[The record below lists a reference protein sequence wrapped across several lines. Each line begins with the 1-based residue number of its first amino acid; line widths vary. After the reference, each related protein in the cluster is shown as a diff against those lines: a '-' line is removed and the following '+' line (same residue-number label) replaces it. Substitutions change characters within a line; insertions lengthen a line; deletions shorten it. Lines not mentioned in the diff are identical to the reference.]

1 MQVLFIYL
9 FNYSVCV
16 FFKYILN
23 VPRETQLLDLF
34 NVGLPCVVGTKRAR
48 KYFLLLLGAFLPHF
62 SDCSK
67 HLLTL
72 VQHVDFVARSEEIRD
87 LLTYREF
94 VLVEGDHGSVLHSLG
109 ARRAPNHLL
118 RISHA
123 NSSLRITHDDVRI
136 LCELKVES
144 SPERDRKVINPG
156 VSSFRQLL
164 SRQGINC

>member
-1 MQVLFIYL
+1 MQVVLNYL

-16 FFKYILN
+16 FFKYNLN
-23 VPRETQLLDLF
+23 VLRKTQLLDLF
-34 NVGLPCVVGTKRAR
+34 NVGLPGIVSTKRCGQ
-48 KYFLLLLGAFLPHF
+48 YFLLLRGASLPHF

-94 VLVEGDHGSVLHSLG
+94 VLVVGDDGSVLHSLG

-144 SPERDRKVINPG
+144 SAERDRKVINPG
-156 VSSFRQLL
+156 VSSFRELL
-164 SRQGINC
+164 SRQGIIC